1 MTDALPFVSVI
12 ILNYNGRSFLYGCL
26 SSLSQMNY
34 PKSCY
39 EVIMV
44 DNGSVDGSVA
54 YVEKNFPWVKI
65 LALSGNYGYT
75 GGNNRGVNIAK
86 GDLVVFLNNDTI
98 VDKEWLREL
107 VNVMHLDEEIA
118 ICGSKVILMD
128 DPNHV
133 QYSGG
138 FLNLLG
144 GTLFYPFHW
153 QEPNSDFCLVGSIC
167 GASFLMRKVIFGMVG
182 GFDEDFFMY
191 SDENDLCLRVWV
203 YGYRVAYA
211 PRSVVYHFAGGSSPK
226 CEGKFRLE
234 SLLGA
239 RLISPL
245 TIYHGNKNSI
255 ASIIKNFEFREALV
269 GVIFS
274 FFYCTLQLLL
284 LLKKADSKGIVLL
297 SKAVFWPIKNFRKT
311 WKKRLIIQKN
321 RKLSDQ
327 KLIKANLL
335 IPISD
340 MLRLIISWR
349 LLN

>member
-1 MTDALPFVSVI
+1 MNNASPFVSI
-12 ILNYNGRSFLYGCL
+12 IVLNYNGILFLDECF
-26 SSLSQMNY
+26 SSLLQINY

-44 DNGSVDGSVA
+44 DNGSIDCSVE
-54 YVEKNFPWVKI
+54 YVKKNFPSVKI
-65 LALSGNYGYT
+65 LALNRNYGYT
-75 GGNNRGVNIAK
+75 GGNNRGVRIAK
-86 GDLVVFLNNDTI
+86 GDFVVFLNNDTV

-107 VNVMHLDEEIA
+107 VNVMLLDEKIA
-118 ICGSKVILMD
+118 ICGSKVIFMD
-128 DPNHV
+128 KLDHV

-144 GTLFYPFHW
+144 STLFYPFHG
-153 QEPNSDFCLVGSIC
+153 QESNRDFYLVGSIC
-167 GASFLMRKVIFGMVG
+167 GASFLMRKVIFEMIG

-191 SDENDLCLRVWV
+191 SEENDLCLRAWI

-211 PRSVVYHFAGGSSPK
+211 PSSVVYHFAGGSSHGP
-226 CEGKFRLE
+226 EGNSRFE

-255 ASIIKNFEFREALV
+255 ASIIKNFELRQVLV
-269 GVIFS
+269 GAVFS

-297 SKAVFWPIKNFRKT
+297 SKAVFWPIKNLKKI
-311 WKKRLIIQKN
+311 WKKRLVIQKN
-321 RKLSDQ
+321 RKLSDR
-327 KLIKANLL
+327 KLIEVKLL
-335 IPISD
+335 ISISD
-340 MLRLIISWR
+340 TLGLIIK
-349 LLN
+349 